1 MSISRL
7 EEGGALFVPRSG
19 VSWQTMLADLAL
31 ILFMVTA
38 AAMADAPSKPKEPA
52 PPPAAAPE
60 PPVQSEPLAVWRFAP
75 DGPALGPWIASQQP
89 DPRQQLTITLRYNP
103 GQQAAALAQG
113 SAMAA
118 SAREFG
124 GPIGAKARIILEPSV
139 QAERIEAVAALA
151 FDQNAGGVVA
161 P

>member
-1 MSISRL
+1 MTVSRL

-38 AAMADAPSKPKEPA
+38 AAMADAPTKPKEPSA

-113 SAMAA
+113 SALAA

-124 GPIGAKARIILEPSV
+124 GPTGARARIILEPSA
-139 QAERIEAVAALA
+139 QEERLEAVAALA
-151 FDQNAGGVVA
+151 FDQNAGA
-161 P
+161 TPP